1 MKQVTLWKRP
11 LRAAELAYENDS
23 SGFWVDRLEGDHSI
37 ELVRATVYADQDG
50 TLYLDESDDEGTT
63 SAALATVSVSAEVT
77 YKLSWTTLTKR
88 WYRFRYVNGS
98 TDQTKFRVT
107 KETAGEDL
115 VLIQL
120 LHDRLNANVN
130 LQVGDADVTTS
141 NSVPVNVRSIQAG
154 NNNIGDVD
162 IASMPDVTIGAEIP
176 TGTKVIG
183 KVGIDQVT
191 ANANEVVTKTGSV
204 TAATLSAETTKV
216 IGTVNNKVADGDDVA
231 LGAKTDDAQTDPTQT
246 ASAIAFVKGWLTQL
260 NSVIATIGSAV
271 KAVALQIA
279 GSDGT
284 NARILKTTSDG
295 TVLTQLTGSNLALV
309 AGTAEIGSTGKAQN
323 KVTLANAVAIID
335 TNNHDYKLTTDGLL
349 TEEQIRKYSEFKVS
363 IYSTHDQ
370 AATVTVGGS
379 LVARGNDILASAGVL
394 YTEANN
400 LAAATNGYLLLQSA
414 ALGTGAV
421 STQCKSVPGLKGVFS
436 NLIIRVKFG
445 VAPTAGGALT
455 IIVEMN

>member
-204 TAATLSAETTKV
+204 TAATLNAETTKV
-216 IGTVNNKVADGDDVA
+216 IGTVNNKVADGDDIA
-231 LGAKTDDAQTDPTQT
+231 LGAKADAAAT
-246 ASAIAFVKGWLTQL
+246 AADTTPF
-260 NSVIATIGSAV
+260 SVIALLKGLWN
-271 KAVALQIA
+271 KLA
-279 GSDGT
+279 GT
-284 NARILKTTSDG
+284 L
-295 TVLTQLTGSNLALV
+295 TVQLTGSNTRKSFSSTITIGTGAAHSANDVVSTDAGAIMELDLATLLA
-309 AGTAEIGSTGKAQN
+309 AGKSGVIYSLI
-323 KVTLANAVAIID
+323 VTLDQNAVFSGGMGYEVYLY
-335 TNNHDYKLTTDGLL
+335 N
-349 TEEQIRKYSEFKVS
+349 VS
-363 IYSTHDQ
+363 PTVQ
-370 AATVTVGGS
+370 ADNAAFNQDDASLPGYIGKVTVGA
-379 LVARGNDILASAGVL
+379 LVDEGDNCVAENFGYNIDFS
-394 YTEANN
+394 
-400 LAAATNGYLLLQSA
+400 LAAADTKLYA
-414 ALGTGAV
+414 KAKCLGGETTISGA
-421 STQCKSVPGLKGVFS
+421 
-436 NLIIRVKFG
+436 I
-445 VAPTAGGALT
+445 LT
-455 IIVEMN
+455 FILGIGTL